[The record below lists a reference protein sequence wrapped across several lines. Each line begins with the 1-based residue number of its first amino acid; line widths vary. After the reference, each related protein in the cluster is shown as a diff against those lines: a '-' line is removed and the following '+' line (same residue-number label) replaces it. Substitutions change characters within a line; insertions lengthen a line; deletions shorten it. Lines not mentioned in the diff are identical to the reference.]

1 MAQRP
6 TLRRLNSIQER
17 VQSAVQE
24 HRNIILDLLSRYVK
38 QGRTILQ
45 PHHLL
50 DELNNITEADK
61 AAEIKDSAFGLLLLN
76 CQEAMVLPPWVGFAV
91 RPRPG
96 TWEYLRI
103 NVEELTLEELSVS
116 EYLGFKEQLVVGT
129 DARDPF
135 VLELDFG
142 PFNANFPH
150 MTRPSS
156 IGHGVEFLNRHLSSK
171 LFQTA
176 DGIEPLFQFLRMHSY
191 RGQTLMLNDRITSL
205 VRLRPQLVK
214 VEEALRKL
222 PENTLFADFAHKLQE
237 LGLEKGWGNTAGRVL
252 ETIGMLE
259 DLLQAPDPDTLEKF
273 LARIPMVFS
282 VVVVSPHGYF
292 GQDGV
297 LGLPDT
303 GGQVVYILDQ
313 VRALESEM
321 LENLQ
326 LQGLD
331 FIPKIV
337 ILTRLIPNAIG
348 TTCNQRIE
356 KVHGS
361 QFSHILRIP
370 FRNEGKVL
378 KNWISRFDVYP
389 YLEAYAQ
396 EAASEICA
404 DLSGPPDLI
413 IGNYSDGNL
422 VATLLCQ
429 HLGVTQCTIAHAL
442 EKTKYPDSDIYWKDF
457 DEKYHFSCQF
467 TADLIAMNHADFIIT
482 STYQEIAGSA
492 KTVGQYE
499 SHQAFTMPGLYRVV
513 NGVNVFDPKFNIV
526 SPGADMNVYYP
537 FTEKDKRLTKL
548 HPAIEDLLFGT
559 EQTDEHIGVIKN
571 DKPILFTMARL
582 DRVKNLTGLVE
593 LYGKNKQLQELTN
606 LVIVG
611 GEINPAKSKDREE
624 VKEIEKM
631 HNAIKEYNL
640 HNHFRWIRSQTNR
653 IQNGELYRYIADA
666 GGAFVQPA
674 LYEGFGLTVVEA
686 MTCGLPTFATMHGG
700 PAEIIQ
706 NGVSGFHIDPYHPD
720 SVAEVLVSFFEKVK
734 TDRKIWTKISEAAL
748 QRIYSSFTWKLYA
761 ERLMTLTRVYGFWKY
776 VSNLHRRESRR
787 YLEMFYT
794 LKYRELVKTVPLS
807 EDDEGPE
814 VKTEKKASM
823 GPSPDAALV
832 GVPSPGSELKKA
844 ILHAN
849 NSH

>member
-1 MAQRP
+1 MAEVQRP
-6 TLRRLNSIQER
+6 VLRRLNSIQER
-17 VQSAVQE
+17 VQVAVRE
-24 HRNIILDLLSRYVK
+24 HRNIILALLSRYVK

-50 DELNNITEADK
+50 DELNNISEADK
-61 AAEIKDSAFGLLLLN
+61 ATEIKDSAFGLLIAN

-96 TWEYLRI
+96 IWEYLRI

-116 EYLGFKEQLVVGT
+116 EYLGFKEQLANGT
-129 DARDPF
+129 DDPDPF
-135 VLELDFG
+135 VLELDFA
-142 PFNANFPH
+142 PFHANFPH

-156 IGHGVEFLNRHLSSK
+156 IGHGVQFLNRHLSSK
-171 LFQTA
+171 LFQSA
-176 DGIEPLFQFLRMHSY
+176 DGMEPLFQFLRMHTY

-205 VRLRPQLVK
+205 KRLRPQLVK
-214 VEEALRKL
+214 AEEALSRL
-222 PENTLFADFAHKLQE
+222 PEDTPSADFAHKLQE

-252 ETIGMLE
+252 ETVKMLE
-259 DLLQAPDPDTLEKF
+259 DILQAPDPDTLEKF

-282 VVVVSPHGYF
+282 VVIVSPHGYF
-292 GQDGV
+292 GQEGV

-313 VRALESEM
+313 VRALENEM

-326 LQGLD
+326 LQGLE

-356 KVHGS
+356 KVTGS
-361 QFSHILRIP
+361 RFSHILRIP
-370 FRNEGKVL
+370 FRHEGKIL

-389 YLEAYAQ
+389 YLETYAQ
-396 EAASEICA
+396 EAASEVCA

-422 VATLLCQ
+422 VASLLCQ

-442 EKTKYPDSDIYWKDF
+442 EKTKYPDSDIYWKNY

-499 SHQAFTMPGLYRVV
+499 SHQAFTLPGQYRVV
-513 NGVNVFDPKFNIV
+513 NGINVFDPKFNIV

-537 FTEKDKRLTKL
+537 FTDKEQRLTKL

-559 EQTDEHIGVIKN
+559 TQTDEHIGVITKE
-571 DKPILFTMARL
+571 KPILFTMARL

-593 LYGKNKQLQELTN
+593 LYGKSKKLQEMTN

-611 GEINPAKSKDREE
+611 GEIDPAKSKDREE
-624 VKEIEKM
+624 VKEIAIM
-631 HNAIKEYNL
+631 HKAIETYNL

-653 IQNGELYRYIADA
+653 VQNGELYRYIADA
-666 GGAFVQPA
+666 GGVFVQPA

-686 MTCGLPTFATMHGG
+686 MTCGLPTFATVHGG
-700 PAEIIQ
+700 PAEIIE
-706 NGVSGFHIDPYHPD
+706 NGISGFHIDPYHPD
-720 SVAEVLVSFFEKVK
+720 SVSEVLVTFFERVKV
-734 TDRKIWTKISEAAL
+734 DRSVWTKISEAAL
-748 QRIYSSFTWKLYA
+748 KRIYASFTWKLYA

-776 VSNLHRRESRR
+776 VSDLDRRESRR

-794 LKYRELVKTVPLS
+794 LKFRELVKTVPLS
-807 EDDEGPE
+807 KDDEGPE
-814 VKTEKKASM
+814 EQTEKKAHHQ
-823 GPSPDAALV
+823 DATIV
-832 GVPSPGSELKKA
+832 GHPIPVAKSS
-844 ILHAN
+844 
-849 NSH
+849 

>member
-1 MAQRP
+1 MAQPRP

-24 HRNIILDLLSRYVK
+24 HRNVILDLLSRYVK

-50 DELNNITEADK
+50 DELNNVTEADK
-61 AAEIKDSAFGLLLLN
+61 ASEIKDSAFGLLLLN

-96 TWEYLRI
+96 IWEYVRI

-116 EYLGFKEQLVVGT
+116 EYLGFKEQLAIGT
-129 DARDPF
+129 DAQDPF

-176 DGIEPLFQFLRMHSY
+176 DGIEPLFQFLRMHTY

-205 VRLRPQLVK
+205 VRLRPQLDK
-214 VEEALRKL
+214 AEEALKKL
-222 PENTLFADFAHKLQE
+222 PEDTPFADFAHKLQE

-252 ETIGMLE
+252 ETIRMLE

-282 VVVVSPHGYF
+282 VVIVSPHGYF
-292 GQDGV
+292 GQDAV

-361 QFSHILRIP
+361 RFSHILRIP
-370 FRNEGKVL
+370 FRHDGKIL

-389 YLEAYAQ
+389 YLETYAQ
-396 EAASEICA
+396 DAASEICA

-429 HLGVTQCTIAHAL
+429 FLDVTQCTIAHAL
-442 EKTKYPDSDIYWKDF
+442 EKTKYPDSDIYWKNF

-482 STYQEIAGSA
+482 STYQEIAGSS

-499 SHQAFTMPGLYRVV
+499 SHQAFTLPGLYRVV
-513 NGVNVFDPKFNIV
+513 NGIDVFDPKFNIV

-537 FTEKDKRLTKL
+537 FTEKEKRLTKL
-548 HPAIEDLLFGT
+548 HPVIEDLLFGT
-559 EQTDEHIGVIKN
+559 EQTSEHIGVIKS
-571 DKPILFTMARL
+571 DKPIIFTMARL

-593 LYGKNKQLQELTN
+593 LYGKSKELQELTN

-611 GEINPAKSKDREE
+611 GEIDPAKSKDREE

-631 HNAIKEYNL
+631 HNAIKEFNL

-653 IQNGELYRYIADA
+653 VQNGELYRYIADA
-666 GGAFVQPA
+666 GGVFVQPA

-686 MTCGLPTFATMHGG
+686 MTCGLPTFATIHGG

-706 NGVSGFHIDPYHPD
+706 NGISGFHIDPYHPD
-720 SVAEVLVSFFEKVK
+720 TVAEVLVSFFQRVK
-734 TDRKIWTKISEAAL
+734 SDPGIWDKISEAAL
-748 QRIYSSFTWKLYA
+748 KRIYASFTWKLYA

-776 VSNLHRRESRR
+776 VSNLHRREARR
-787 YLEMFYT
+787 YLEMFYK

-807 EDDEGPE
+807 KDDEGPE

-823 GPSPDAALV
+823 AGAAIV
-832 GVPSPGSELKKA
+832 GVPVPEAKKEA
-844 ILHAN
+844 HYA